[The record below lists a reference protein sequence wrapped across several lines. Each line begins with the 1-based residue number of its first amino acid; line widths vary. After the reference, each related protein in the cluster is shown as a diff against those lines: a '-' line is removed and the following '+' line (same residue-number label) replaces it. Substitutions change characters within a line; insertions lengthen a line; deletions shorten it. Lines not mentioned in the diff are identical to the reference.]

1 LNNGQ
6 IKELF
11 PKQKIEILNTDPSSI
26 SNAVKSID
34 QGTSLWKVCLILAL
48 VFFATEILLIRYYN
62 KAIGTKLVDFSKTV
76 EMNWEN
82 KVVIKDPN
90 DAQPELF

>member
-1 LNNGQ
+1 MLLDLSESQ
-6 IKELF
+6 DAWVEL
-11 PKQKIEILNTDPSSI
+11 
-26 SNAVKSID
+26 
-34 QGTSLWKVCLILAL
+34 QGLKKLQVSEGSQVRKTKFKVSKM
-48 VFFATEILLIRYYN
+48 VDVMGW

>member
-1 LNNGQ
+1 MG
-6 IKELF
+6 
-11 PKQKIEILNTDPSSI
+11 
-26 SNAVKSID
+26 
-34 QGTSLWKVCLILAL
+34 W
-48 VFFATEILLIRYYN
+48 

-82 KVVIKDPN
+82 KVVIQDPN